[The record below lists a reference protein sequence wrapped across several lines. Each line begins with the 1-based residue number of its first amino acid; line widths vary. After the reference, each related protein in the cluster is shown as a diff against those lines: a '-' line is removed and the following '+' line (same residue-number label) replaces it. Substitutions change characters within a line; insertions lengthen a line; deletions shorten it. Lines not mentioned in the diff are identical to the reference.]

1 MSIFLPNYI
10 NKIIFFLIIILFISC
25 SDTKVSE
32 QNILKIERFEK
43 IFYESDSS
51 SISEVKS
58 KYPFFFP
65 DNFSD
70 EIWINRL
77 NDPIQRE
84 IYNEILYKYDDIL
97 LLEKRITDFFI
108 NSSKAFELTIS
119 PRLITVNT
127 DVDYRNRII
136 LTDSILLIGLDNY
149 LGANHRFYEGIPEY
163 IKEDLNPQNIISDIA
178 SEYAGKLIPR
188 LDDYTFLDKIINNG
202 KILYYKDICLDDVSD
217 KIKIGYSEKKL
228 KWAIENEYFVWTY
241 FVENNI
247 LFNPDNKLN
256 SRFINNAPFSRFY
269 LENDKDTSEMIG
281 KFIGWNI
288 VKSFMKNNHISFKKM
303 TETKPIEIYKK
314 SKYKPKK

>member
-10 NKIIFFLIIILFISC
+10 NKIIIFLIIILFISC

-202 KILYYKDICLDDVSD
+202 KILYYKDICLDDVPD

-228 KWAIENEYFVWTY
+228 KWATENEYFVWTY

-288 VKSFMKNNHISFKKM
+288 VKSFMKNNDISFKKM
-303 TETKPIEIYKK
+303 TETKPIEIYMR

>member
-10 NKIIFFLIIILFISC
+10 NKIIIFLIIILFISC

-202 KILYYKDICLDDVSD
+202 KILYYKDICLDDVPD

-288 VKSFMKNNHISFKKM
+288 VKSFMKNNDISFKKM
-303 TETKPIEIYKK
+303 TETKPIEIYMR

>member
-10 NKIIFFLIIILFISC
+10 NKIIIFLIIILFISC

-65 DNFSD
+65 DNFPD

-188 LDDYTFLDKIINNG
+188 LDDYTFLDKIINHG
-202 KILYYKDICLDDVSD
+202 KILYYKDICLNDVPE

-288 VKSFMKNNHISFKKM
+288 VKSFMKNNDISFKKM
-303 TETKPIEIYKK
+303 TETKPIEIYMR

>member
-10 NKIIFFLIIILFISC
+10 NKIIVFLIIILFISC

-202 KILYYKDICLDDVSD
+202 KILYYKDICLDDVPD

-288 VKSFMKNNHISFKKM
+288 VKSFMKNNDISFKKM
-303 TETKPIEIYKK
+303 TETKPIEIYMR

>member
-10 NKIIFFLIIILFISC
+10 NKIIIFLIIILFISC

-65 DNFSD
+65 DNFPD

-97 LLEKRITDFFI
+97 FLEKLITDFFI

-202 KILYYKDICLDDVSD
+202 KILYYKDICLDDVPD

-288 VKSFMKNNHISFKKM
+288 VKSFMKNNDISFKKM
-303 TETKPIEIYKK
+303 TETKPIEIYMR

>member
-10 NKIIFFLIIILFISC
+10 NKIIIFLIIILFISC

-65 DNFSD
+65 DNFPD

-188 LDDYTFLDKIINNG
+188 LDDYTFLDKIINHG
-202 KILYYKDICLDDVSD
+202 KILYYKDICLNDVPE

-228 KWAIENEYFVWTY
+228 KWATENEYFVWTY

-288 VKSFMKNNHISFKKM
+288 VKSFMKNNDISFKKM
-303 TETKPIEIYKK
+303 TETKPIEIYMR

>member
-10 NKIIFFLIIILFISC
+10 NKIIIFLIIILFISC

-65 DNFSD
+65 DNFPD

-97 LLEKRITDFFI
+97 FLEKLITDFFI

-188 LDDYTFLDKIINNG
+188 LDDYTFLDKMINNG
-202 KILYYKDICLDDVSD
+202 KILYYKDICLDDIPD

-288 VKSFMKNNHISFKKM
+288 VKSFMKNNDISFKKM
-303 TETKPIEIYKK
+303 TETKPIEIYNR

>member
-10 NKIIFFLIIILFISC
+10 NKIIIFLIIILFISC
-25 SDTKVSE
+25 SDTKVLE

-65 DNFSD
+65 DNFPD

-163 IKEDLNPQNIISDIA
+163 IKEDLNPQNIISRH
-178 SEYAGKLIPR
+178 KLVI
-188 LDDYTFLDKIINNG
+188 
-202 KILYYKDICLDDVSD
+202 
-217 KIKIGYSEKKL
+217 
-228 KWAIENEYFVWTY
+228 
-241 FVENNI
+241 
-247 LFNPDNKLN
+247 FN
-256 SRFINNAPFSRFY
+256 
-269 LENDKDTSEMIG
+269 
-281 KFIGWNI
+281 
-288 VKSFMKNNHISFKKM
+288 
-303 TETKPIEIYKK
+303 
-314 SKYKPKK
+314 

>member
-10 NKIIFFLIIILFISC
+10 NKIIIFLIIILFISC

-97 LLEKRITDFFI
+97 FLEKLITDFFI

-202 KILYYKDICLDDVSD
+202 KILYYKDICLDDVPD

-288 VKSFMKNNHISFKKM
+288 VKSFMKNNDISFKKM
-303 TETKPIEIYKK
+303 TETKPIEIYMR

>member
-10 NKIIFFLIIILFISC
+10 NKIIIFLIIILFISC

-65 DNFSD
+65 DNFPD

-97 LLEKRITDFFI
+97 FLEKLITDFFI

-188 LDDYTFLDKIINNG
+188 LDDYTFLDKMINNG
-202 KILYYKDICLDDVSD
+202 KILYYKDICLDDIPD

-288 VKSFMKNNHISFKKM
+288 VKSFMKNNDISFKKM
-303 TETKPIEIYKK
+303 TETKPIEIYMR

>member
-10 NKIIFFLIIILFISC
+10 NKIIIFLIIILFISC

-65 DNFSD
+65 DNFPD

-202 KILYYKDICLDDVSD
+202 KILYYKDICLDDVPD

-288 VKSFMKNNHISFKKM
+288 VKSFMKNNDISFKKM
-303 TETKPIEIYKK
+303 TETKPIEIYMR